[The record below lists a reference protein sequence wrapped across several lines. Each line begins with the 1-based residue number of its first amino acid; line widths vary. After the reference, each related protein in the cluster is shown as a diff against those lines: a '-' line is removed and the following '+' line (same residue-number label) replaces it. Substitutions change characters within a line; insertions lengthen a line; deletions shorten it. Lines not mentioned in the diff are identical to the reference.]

1 MGALFFGSLYAGYLG
16 WQWRRVREVGAQ
28 ISELKKQEPAPA
40 ADGTAVASP
49 VAAEITKLTE
59 VRLGTTTRR
68 PSQSEM

>member
-40 ADGTAVASP
+40 ADGTADNTAS
-49 VAAEITKLTE
+49 LS
-59 VRLGTTTRR
+59 VRNVVRTTRVER
-68 PSQSEM
+68 GCNMNNLKPT